1 MLWVQLALTYTH
13 GSHGPLSGVSSKK
26 GLYRYVTFP
35 KEPLIISEKTTAER
49 HWSSESSTLPCF
61 HNRTGALVHTE
72 TTGNCCAAS
81 LLLPT
86 CLLPSTLLCLA
97 VVCSPLYQGPDKGL
111 KLLLQQGIMLT
122 AVRDAFLA
130 YQDLCRNTLLTSNQS
145 GAVLPVGQKWQQ
157 HCYTAFHPFLHYW
170 TYFSPGVLLI
180 EPATPL
186 CLCFF
191 KSRSKFSL
199 FIAHSKDHSVSLYFW
214 CSTGDIFFSAGRT
227 GCKQYNKQLAS
238 RCDQVTSTTRLQTTY
253 TASICRKHFLPC
265 YFALFP
271 CLSHLQLGLPLQPP
285 GFWKRPYFQGQ
296 PRLATCQHPG
306 STLLEVWLPRLRAH
320 LETALFWCVTL
331 INKVMQFHSPTWG
344 VTSPMESQL

>member
-1 MLWVQLALTYTH
+1 VLWVQLALTYTH

-49 HWSSESSTLPCF
+49 HWSSESSSLPCF

-170 TYFSPGVLLI
+170 TYFSPGMPHHCVFAFLSPAPNSLSLLLI
-180 EPATPL
+180 PKTTAFPFTSDAALET
-186 CLCFF
+186 F
-191 KSRSKFSL
+191 
-199 FIAHSKDHSVSLYFW
+199 
-214 CSTGDIFFSAGRT
+214 FFSAGRT

-238 RCDQVTSTTRLQTTY
+238 HCDQVTSTTRLQTTY

-331 INKVMQFHSPTWG
+331 INKVMQFYSPTWG

>member
-49 HWSSESSTLPCF
+49 HWSSESSSLPCF

-170 TYFSPGVLLI
+170 TYFSPGMPHHCVFAFLSPAPNSLSLLLI
-180 EPATPL
+180 PKTTAFPFTSDAALET
-186 CLCFF
+186 F
-191 KSRSKFSL
+191 
-199 FIAHSKDHSVSLYFW
+199 
-214 CSTGDIFFSAGRT
+214 FFSAGRT

>member
-49 HWSSESSTLPCF
+49 HWSSESSSLPCF

-86 CLLPSTLLCLA
+86 CLLPSTLLRLA

-170 TYFSPGVLLI
+170 TYFSPGMPHHCVFAFLSPAPNSLSLLLI
-180 EPATPL
+180 PKTTAFP
-186 CLCFF
+186 F
-191 KSRSKFSL
+191 
-199 FIAHSKDHSVSLYFW
+199 
-214 CSTGDIFFSAGRT
+214 
-227 GCKQYNKQLAS
+227 
-238 RCDQVTSTTRLQTTY
+238 TSD
-253 TASICRKHFLPC
+253 A
-265 YFALFP
+265 A
-271 CLSHLQLGLPLQPP
+271 
-285 GFWKRPYFQGQ
+285 
-296 PRLATCQHPG
+296 
-306 STLLEVWLPRLRAH
+306 
-320 LETALFWCVTL
+320 LETFFFFCR
-331 INKVMQFHSPTWG
+331 
-344 VTSPMESQL
+344 

>member
-49 HWSSESSTLPCF
+49 HWSSESSSLPCF

-170 TYFSPGVLLI
+170 TYFSPGMPHHCVFAFLSPAPNSLSLLLI
-180 EPATPL
+180 PKTTAFPFTSDAALET
-186 CLCFF
+186 F
-191 KSRSKFSL
+191 
-199 FIAHSKDHSVSLYFW
+199 
-214 CSTGDIFFSAGRT
+214 FFSAGRT

-331 INKVMQFHSPTWG
+331 INKVMQFYSPTWG